1 MLKLQGNVNPYF
13 RWETSYRE
21 PGITERYL
29 LRDFGNRTFSVLV
42 VPNTTLKPERGN
54 IYEIGLKIERTR
66 WRATIN
72 YFRNSLKDFIGNEF
86 SPGLFIPP
94 DPQNGLDPISP
105 FFPFHGVLYV
115 QRANTA
121 RARIQGLESS
131 YEASVSLGTLGSVT
145 PFGTI
150 GWLRGSNLTPD
161 QQTVTLIRAFY
172 NRQDTLIPLK
182 GSESDAP
189 LSGIS
194 PFGGTFGARYSDRR
208 GGWTGEYDLRY
219 RARIKRA
226 DPTDLTAAVGTQ
238 YGSFASLKASLVQS
252 LRLGYT
258 FRREKYRLIFAGGV
272 GNLTNRLYFEP
283 FQTAPAPG
291 RSFLAGV
298 TIDGFDLWRH

>member
-1 MLKLQGNVNPYF
+1 
-13 RWETSYRE
+13 
-21 PGITERYL
+21 
-29 LRDFGNRTFSVLV
+29 VLV
-42 VPNTTLKPERGN
+42 VPNTTLKPERGS
-54 IYEIGLKIERTR
+54 IYEIGLKIERSR
-66 WRATIN
+66 WRATVN
-72 YFRNSLKDFIGNEF
+72 YFRNHLQDFIGNEF

-131 YEASVSLGTLGSVT
+131 FEGSLSLGMLGSVT
-145 PFGTI
+145 PFGTV
-150 GWLRGSNLTPD
+150 GSLKGSNLTPD
-161 QQTVTLIRAFY
+161 QQTVTLINAFY

-189 LSGIS
+189 LSSIS
-194 PFGGTFGARYSDRR
+194 PFSGTFGARYSDRQ

-238 YGSFASLKASLVQS
+238 YGTFASLQPSLVQS

-258 FRREKYRLIFAGGV
+258 FRREKYRLILAGGV
-272 GNLTNRLYFEP
+272 DNLTNRLYFEP

-298 TIDGFDLWRH
+298 TVDGFDLWRH